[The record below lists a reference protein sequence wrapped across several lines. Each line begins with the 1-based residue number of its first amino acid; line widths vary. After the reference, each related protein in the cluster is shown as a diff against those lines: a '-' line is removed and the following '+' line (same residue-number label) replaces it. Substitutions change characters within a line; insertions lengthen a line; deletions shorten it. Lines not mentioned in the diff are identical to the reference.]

1 MTLED
6 DINNVLTASLGRSA
20 PTFLKR
26 QLASHMHKEANQ
38 LTKAD
43 MDELAKWCFV
53 GVSLV
58 LDEKTAAHVRDE
70 LIKLKH

>member
-1 MTLED
+1 VTLED
-6 DINNVLTASLGRSA
+6 NVLTVLSGSLGRSA

-26 QLASHMHKEANQ
+26 QLTAHMHKEAGQ
-38 LTKAD
+38 LTKED
-43 MDELAKWCFV
+43 IDELAKWCFI

>member
-6 DINNVLTASLGRSA
+6 QVMNVLSTSLGRSA

-26 QLASHMHKEANQ
+26 QLTSHMHKEASQ
-38 LTKAD
+38 LTKED

-58 LDEKTAAHVRDE
+58 LDEKTAAQVRDD
-70 LIKLKH
+70 LLRLKR